1 MSVLL
6 QCFINTGRFQLG
18 AQQRCQQLETTMA
31 NTALMPPGK
40 HLGNSG
46 NECRRKDTAAQAQHD
61 NALANIEEPVTH
73 GTTDSSDPV
82 AGFIFAGCTACV
94 GYAAADGT
102 HGKEK
107 DEGEPRAGGPFRIG
121 QIEQGGANTCRQ
133 AASPTAEQ
141 QPGQQANGIAVL
153 SCVVPVGV
161 GIRMPRNMVQTNTI
175 AAIKPMIT
183 MRYRVKRE
191 FFIG

>member
-18 AQQRCQQLETTMA
+18 AQQRCQQVGNHNGKYGIDA
-31 NTALMPPGK
+31 AGK

-133 AASPTAEQ
+133 SASPTAEQ
-141 QPGQQANGIAVL
+141 QPGQQANGIGSL
-153 SCVVPVGV
+153 ELCVEPST
-161 GIRMPRNMVQTNTI
+161 P
-175 AAIKPMIT
+175 
-183 MRYRVKRE
+183 
-191 FFIG
+191 

>member
-18 AQQRCQQLETTMA
+18 AQQRCQQVGNHNGKYGIDA
-31 NTALMPPGK
+31 AGK

-107 DEGEPRAGGPFRIG
+107 DE
-121 QIEQGGANTCRQ
+121 
-133 AASPTAEQ
+133 
-141 QPGQQANGIAVL
+141 
-153 SCVVPVGV
+153 
-161 GIRMPRNMVQTNTI
+161 
-175 AAIKPMIT
+175 
-183 MRYRVKRE
+183 
-191 FFIG
+191 